1 MIKNILEP
9 FVEQIDW
16 RGVSNS
22 SGISSAAVSDYYS
35 KNISK
40 LLSFY
45 NFNLFS
51 SSCNLFS
58 SRWRATWDARI
69 LFYDSSF

>member
-22 SGISSAAVSDYYS
+22 SGTSSAAVSDYKS
-35 KNISK
+35 KNISIM
-40 LLSFY
+40 LSFY
-45 NFNLFS
+45 NFNS
-51 SSCNLFS
+51 
-58 SRWRATWDARI
+58 
-69 LFYDSSF
+69 